1 MVSSAHPLATRAGV
15 AVLAAGGNAF
25 DATVAVA
32 ATLNV
37 VEPENS
43 GVGGYGTILIYDSGR
58 GTAGGSGTPG
68 ECRFLNASGRM
79 PRRVDPE
86 ACRTPRPG
94 GAECVSTPGNLHAW
108 EELWRAHGS
117 RPWESLFTAAIAA
130 AEEGFPVAPRTAWA
144 LQQAYAGFPP
154 EARLIYGDGSR
165 PLAAG
170 DRLIQADLG
179 ATLRRIATEG
189 SAPLYEGD
197 LARAIAA
204 EVERRGG
211 LLAAADLGSDR
222 AEWWPA
228 VSIRYRG
235 RELAVPAPPANSF
248 PALVRLGIL
257 SRFDVAA
264 LDPGSPEYLH
274 LFAEVTKRGT
284 FCRLAY
290 AGDPEVAPPP
300 LDRLLDEVY
309 WRDEAAALDRLRAR
323 PFVPPGGVGDPGLAG
338 PAAARHTTHFV
349 VADAEG
355 NTVSATQTIGNLF
368 GSRVLVPGTGIWL
381 NDSLAYCTF
390 DPPGNPMD
398 AHPGRRKLS
407 GDCPLFVL
415 EHGRPV
421 IALGTPGGH
430 TIDQTVA
437 QLVVQ
442 LLDFHRDLAAALAA
456 PRISFLE
463 PDLLAVEAAVP
474 EAARRALAERGH
486 RVEVWDRIGNA
497 QALAI
502 ERSAGGRPV
511 SFLGAADPRGDG
523 LAQGI

>member
-1 MVSSAHPLATRAGV
+1 MVSSAHPLATAAGV

-58 GTAGGSGTPG
+58 GAPAALES
-68 ECRFLNASGRM
+68 CRFLNASGRI
-79 PRRVDPE
+79 PRRIDPA
-86 ACRTPRPG
+86 ACRAPRPG

-108 EELWRAHGS
+108 EELWRAYGS
-117 RPWESLFTAAIAA
+117 RPWDSLFTAAIAA

-144 LQQAYAGFPP
+144 LQQAYAGFPAAALP
-154 EARLIYGDGSR
+154 LYGDGVR

-189 SAPLYEGD
+189 SAPFYEGD

-204 EVERRGG
+204 EVELRGG
-211 LLAAADLGSDR
+211 FLSAADLAADR
-222 AEWWPA
+222 TEWWPA

-257 SRFDVAA
+257 SRFDVAD
-264 LDPGSPEYLH
+264 LDPEGPEYLH

-290 AGDPEVAPPP
+290 AGDPEVTPPP
-300 LDRLLDEVY
+300 LDRLLDEAY
-309 WRDEAAALDRLRAR
+309 WRDEAAALDRRRAR
-323 PFVPPGGVGDPGLAG
+323 DFVPPGAPGGAV
-338 PAAARHTTHFV
+338 AAAGRHTTHFV
-349 VADAEG
+349 VADVQG

-390 DPPGNPMD
+390 EPPGNPMD

-415 EHGRPV
+415 DGGRPV

-442 LLDFHRDLAAALAA
+442 LLDFRRDLAAALAA
-456 PRISFLE
+456 PRIGFLE
-463 PDLLAVEAAVP
+463 PDLLAVEASVP

-486 RVEVWDRIGNA
+486 RIEVWDRIGNA
-497 QALAI
+497 HALAI
-502 ERSAGGRPV
+502 ERSAGGNPIC
-511 SFLGAADPRGDG
+511 FLGAADPRGDG
-523 LAQGI
+523 LAQGL